1 MAMADENAK
10 TINRKLC
17 PGSQVGADSCD
28 GAEVP
33 RGLKSRCLELLR
45 DEERGDRKERG
56 RKQGKEIE
64 KEEEGRRGMKR
75 RE

>member
-1 MAMADENAK
+1 MP
-10 TINRKLC
+10 RQ
-17 PGSQVGADSCD
+17 PGGADSWD

-33 RGLKSRCLELLR
+33 RGLKSGCLKLLR

-56 RKQGKEIE
+56 RKQGEEIE
-64 KEEEGRRGMKR
+64 EEEEGRREMKR